1 MAGNYLSIDGLNT
14 LWAKIKSVFA
24 PKVSPTFTGNP
35 TAPTPPLG
43 DSSKSLA
50 TTEFVANAITGASAP
65 TDYIIAEGESGG
77 WHWTKYANGRASVQG
92 VTTII
97 TETTSQV
104 SGVSVL
110 PFPIYNIN
118 IVCCSSR
125 ADGWA
130 KRKAAFCSIAAD
142 NKTLTTWVYPDDSAR
157 RNHDVHFQI
166 YGNWK

>member
-24 PKVSPTFTGNP
+24 PKESPVFIGNP
-35 TAPTPPLG
+35 TAPTPSLG

-50 TTEFVANAITGASAP
+50 TTEFVANSITGISTP
-65 TDYIIAEGESGG
+65 TDYIVAEGLSGG
-77 WHWTKYANGRASVQG
+77 WTWTKWASGRASVHG
-92 VTTII
+92 VTTI
-97 TETTSQV
+97 TTTTTSQV

-110 PFPIYNIN
+110 PFPIYNAN

-125 ADGWA
+125 ADGWS
-130 KRKAAFCSIAAD
+130 KRKAPFCSIAAD
-142 NKTLTTWVYPDDSAR
+142 NKTLTTWVYPEDSAT